1 MIISVDHG
9 NKSIKTPNALF
20 TSGLIVSE
28 GLQGFKTD
36 YICWNNKYY
45 TLTEQRIAYLRDKTE
60 DERFYV
66 LTLFAI
72 AKELERRKVP
82 ETLDPIDIT
91 LLVGLP
97 PAHYEQLHSRF
108 EQYFLRRREI
118 VDFEY
123 NGKYYSIR
131 VSKVLSYPQAF
142 AAAVTQFGTLK
153 AHSVAYIIDIG
164 GFTIDVLKLRS
175 GHPDLAVVESFEK
188 GVITLYNGIASKCN
202 ALYARILEDC
212 DIDEVIRNQPTVL
225 PGEVQQ
231 LIRTM
236 TNDFLTEFYNFLR
249 ERGVDV
255 STSKCV
261 FAGGG
266 SLLLRGMIERG
277 NKVAFPIF
285 IEDIHANARG
295 YELLSST
302 RVRWRQMG
310 SNKKARVVLQFN
322 EMDFRHR
329 RALEILRQRPRSM
342 SELVVSAILHYTSCP
357 EVADEHS
364 KEWIAS
370 TVKEIITEMISSG
383 ELQISAQTPAPETN
397 GSSLAADDLAE
408 LGGVMGMFRTKG

>member
-20 TSGLIVSE
+20 TSGLISSE

-36 YICWNNKYY
+36 YICWNGRYY
-45 TLTEQRIAYLRDKTE
+45 TLTEQRI
-60 DERFYV
+60 
-66 LTLFAI
+66 
-72 AKELERRKVP
+72 
-82 ETLDPIDIT
+82 
-91 LLVGLP
+91 
-97 PAHYEQLHSRF
+97 
-108 EQYFLRRREI
+108 
-118 VDFEY
+118 
-123 NGKYYSIR
+123 
-131 VSKVLSYPQAF
+131 
-142 AAAVTQFGTLK
+142 
-153 AHSVAYIIDIG
+153 AYIIDIG
-164 GFTIDVLKLRS
+164 GFTIDVLKLRG

-236 TNDFLTEFYNFLR
+236 TSDFLTEFYNFLR

-285 IEDIHANARG
+285 VEDIHANARG
-295 YELLSST
+295 YELLYQS
-302 RVRWRQMG
+302 
-310 SNKKARVVLQFN
+310 
-322 EMDFRHR
+322 
-329 RALEILRQRPRSM
+329 
-342 SELVVSAILHYTSCP
+342 
-357 EVADEHS
+357 EVA
-364 KEWIAS
+364 A
-370 TVKEIITEMISSG
+370 
-383 ELQISAQTPAPETN
+383 N
-397 GSSLAADDLAE
+397 GQQ
-408 LGGVMGMFRTKG
+408 

>member
-60 DERFYV
+60 DERF
-66 LTLFAI
+66 LCPHPLCHRQGAG
-72 AKELERRKVP
+72 AP
-82 ETLDPIDIT
+82 QGAETLDPIDIT

-236 TNDFLTEFYNFLR
+236 TSDFLTEFYNFLR

-295 YELLSST
+295 YELLYQS
-302 RVRWRQMG
+302 
-310 SNKKARVVLQFN
+310 
-322 EMDFRHR
+322 
-329 RALEILRQRPRSM
+329 
-342 SELVVSAILHYTSCP
+342 
-357 EVADEHS
+357 EVA
-364 KEWIAS
+364 A
-370 TVKEIITEMISSG
+370 
-383 ELQISAQTPAPETN
+383 N
-397 GSSLAADDLAE
+397 GQQ
-408 LGGVMGMFRTKG
+408 

>member
-1 MIISVDHG
+1 MPKAVRRSHRFQTRTRCPPWSQHVLHAAEVLLELLDLAEVLHDFLLGQHIEGAVGLHG
-9 NKSIKTPNALF
+9 LE
-20 TSGLIVSE
+20 L
-28 GLQGFKTD
+28 

-236 TNDFLTEFYNFLR
+236 TSDFLTEFYNFLR

-285 IEDIHANARG
+285 VEDIHANARG
-295 YELLSST
+295 YELLYQS
-302 RVRWRQMG
+302 
-310 SNKKARVVLQFN
+310 
-322 EMDFRHR
+322 
-329 RALEILRQRPRSM
+329 
-342 SELVVSAILHYTSCP
+342 
-357 EVADEHS
+357 EVA
-364 KEWIAS
+364 A
-370 TVKEIITEMISSG
+370 
-383 ELQISAQTPAPETN
+383 N
-397 GSSLAADDLAE
+397 GQQ
-408 LGGVMGMFRTKG
+408 

>member
-131 VSKVLSYPQAF
+131 ISKVLSYPQAF

-236 TNDFLTEFYNFLR
+236 TSDFLTEFYNFLR

-277 NKVAFPIF
+277 NKVAFPFSSRIF
-285 IEDIHANARG
+285 MPMLAAM
-295 YELLSST
+295 SSSI

-383 ELQISAQTPAPETN
+383 ELQLSAQTPAPETN